1 MHPTASHPG
10 TTRDATA
17 SATSGGARD
26 LLLGAAVGLAW
37 CVAVEVLRS
46 SDWWNPRWVSAWWWC
61 GLALA
66 AVVAT
71 WRRHPRATFWGVV
84 VGYPLVYRT
93 GLQSELH
100 LAPLLVAA
108 FAGARAGAVA
118 PVVGA
123 VATVGG
129 TLALLVP
136 GGPAVTR
143 DLDVRLLPWMPL
155 VDVSYSVALATLACA
170 AVVLGAVVHRLERTS
185 ADLAAR
191 NAELRRLQAE
201 RTERAVLAERTRI
214 ARELH
219 DVVAHHV
226 SAIVVRAQAANRVAG
241 RRPEAT
247 AEATAWIA
255 GAGKE
260 ALTAMRGLVHV
271 LRADVRA
278 GDRAHVRAG
287 VRDTGAAGSS
297 ASAGVT
303 AELAPQPGVD
313 DVARAARRMREA
325 GVAVDLTLPD
335 RVDLP
340 PDVALAVAR
349 IAEEA
354 LTNVLLHSH
363 ATRAEVRVEDAGAS
377 LRLVVRDPGPRRHG
391 SPSGGHGLVHMHER
405 ARACGGRLDAGPA
418 GDGGWAVRAAFP
430 TPRSAHDDAVTGA
443 A

>member
-1 MHPTASHPG
+1 MHPTAPHPG
-10 TTRDATA
+10 STTPDAA
-17 SATSGGARD
+17 VAPTSGDVRD
-26 LLLGAAVGLAW
+26 LLLGVAVGLAW
-37 CVAVEVLRS
+37 CVVVEVLRS

-66 AVVAT
+66 VVVAA
-71 WRRHPRATFWGVV
+71 WRGHPRATFWGVV

-100 LAPLLVAA
+100 LAPLLAAA
-108 FAGARAGAVA
+108 FVGARAGAVA

-136 GGPAVTR
+136 GGLAVTR
-143 DLDVRLLPWMPL
+143 HLDVWLLPWMPL

-170 AVVLGAVVHRLERTS
+170 VVVLGAVVHRLERTS

-191 NAELRRLQAE
+191 NAELRRLQE
-201 RTERAVLAERTRI
+201 VRTERAVLAERTRI

-271 LRADVRA
+271 LRAD
-278 GDRAHVRAG
+278 DRADALDAG
-287 VRDTGAAGSS
+287 ARGTAGSS
-297 ASAGVT
+297 ASAGVS
-303 AELAPQPGVD
+303 AALAPAPGVD
-313 DVARAARRMREA
+313 DVGRAAQRLREA

-349 IAEEA
+349 IAQEA
-354 LTNVLLHSH
+354 LTNVLLHSR
-363 ATRAEVRVEDAGAS
+363 ATRAEVRVDDRGET
-377 LRLVVRDPGPRRHG
+377 LHLVVRDPGPHRAE
-391 SPSGGHGLVHMHER
+391 SPSGGHGLVHMRER
-405 ARACGGRLDAGPA
+405 ARACGGRLDAGPT
-418 GDGGWAVRAAFP
+418 GDGGWSVHASFP
-430 TPRSAHDDAVTGA
+430 TTTPRGPGA
-443 A
+443 AVAEAAR

>member
-1 MHPTASHPG
+1 MHPTAPHAR
-10 TTRDATA
+10 TTPRDATA
-17 SATSGGARD
+17 APTSGGARD
-26 LLLGAAVGLAW
+26 LLLGAAVGFGW
-37 CVAVEVLRS
+37 CVVVEVLRS
-46 SDWWNPRWVSAWWWC
+46 SHWWNPRWVSAWWWC

-66 AVVAT
+66 VVVAT
-71 WRRHPRATFWGVV
+71 WRRHPRATSWGVV
-84 VGYPLVYRT
+84 IGYPLVYRT

-108 FAGARAGAVA
+108 FLGARAGAVG
-118 PVVGA
+118 PVIGS
-123 VATVGG
+123 VATAGG

-136 GGPAVTR
+136 GGLAVTR
-143 DLDVRLLPWMPL
+143 DLDVWLLPWMPL
-155 VDVSYSVALATLACA
+155 VDLSYAVALATLACV

-191 NAELRRLQAE
+191 NAELRRLQEE

-271 LRADVRA
+271 LRADDRTDATVDVREP
-278 GDRAHVRAG
+278 G
-287 VRDTGAAGSS
+287 TAGSS
-297 ASAGVT
+297 ASAGVS
-303 AELAPQPGVD
+303 AELAPAPGVD
-313 DVARAARRMREA
+313 DVARAAQRLREA

-349 IAEEA
+349 IAQEA
-354 LTNVLLHSH
+354 LTNVLLHSR
-363 ATRAEVRVEDAGAS
+363 ATRADVRLDEVGGV
-377 LRLVVRDPGPRRHG
+377 LHLVVRDPGPRRPET
-391 SPSGGHGLVHMHER
+391 PSGGHGLVHMRER

-418 GDGGWAVRAAFP
+418 DDGGWTVHASLP
-430 TPRSAHDDAVTGA
+430 TTTLSGPDVALTGA
-443 A
+443 AR

>member
-1 MHPTASHPG
+1 MHPTAPDPG
-10 TTRDATA
+10 STTPDAA
-17 SATSGGARD
+17 VAPTSGDVRD
-26 LLLGAAVGLAW
+26 LLLGVAVGLAW
-37 CVAVEVLRS
+37 CVVVEVLRS

-66 AVVAT
+66 VVVAA

-100 LAPLLVAA
+100 LAPLLAAA
-108 FAGARAGAVA
+108 FVGARAGAVA

-136 GGPAVTR
+136 GGLAVTR
-143 DLDVRLLPWMPL
+143 DLDVWLLPWMPL

-170 AVVLGAVVHRLERTS
+170 VVVLGAVVHRLERTS

-191 NAELRRLQAE
+191 NAELRRLQE
-201 RTERAVLAERTRI
+201 VRTERAVLAERTRI

-271 LRADVRA
+271 LRAD
-278 GDRAHVRAG
+278 DRAAAAPDA
-287 VRDTGAAGSS
+287 RDPGTAGSS
-297 ASAGVT
+297 ASAGVS
-303 AELAPQPGVD
+303 AELAPAPGVD
-313 DVARAARRMREA
+313 DVARAAQRLREA

-335 RVDLP
+335 HVDLP

-349 IAEEA
+349 IAQEA
-354 LTNVLLHSH
+354 LTNVLLHSR
-363 ATRAEVRVEDAGAS
+363 AARAEVRVDARGDA
-377 LRLVVRDPGPRRHG
+377 LHLLVRDPGPRRAA
-391 SPSGGHGLVHMHER
+391 SPSGGHGLVHMRER

-418 GDGGWAVRAAFP
+418 DDGGWTVHASFP
-430 TPRSAHDDAVTGA
+430 TTTPDGPDVALTGA
-443 A
+443 AR